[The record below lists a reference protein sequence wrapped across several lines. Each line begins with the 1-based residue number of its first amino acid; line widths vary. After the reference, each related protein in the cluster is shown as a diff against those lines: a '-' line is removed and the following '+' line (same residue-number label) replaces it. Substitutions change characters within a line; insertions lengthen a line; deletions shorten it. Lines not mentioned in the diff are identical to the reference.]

1 MTKKRIIIDSD
12 LGVDDSLAIL
22 LALASP
28 EIEIEAITVV
38 SGACQVEQ
46 GVINALSILE
56 LAKSTGIQV
65 AQGMGIPLIQP
76 PIISSDVHNTS
87 GLGYASLPSP
97 SNKPI
102 DSHAIELLIQ
112 RIMSEPDEITL
123 VTIGPMTNL
132 AMAIRREPR
141 LTRAVKEVICM
152 GGAINE
158 SGNMTPQAEFNIFF
172 DPHAAHIVFHS
183 GMPITLVPMDVTYKT
198 ILRQADLNQL
208 SKNLS
213 PISHFVMDAT
223 RFYMEFYKKNRNMD
237 GCAMNDPLALAL
249 AFAPQL
255 VDLEKLFVDI
265 DISGGVS
272 MGKTYADV
280 YRILGKEENINVASK
295 VRSDEFI
302 QIFLERIN
310 RLSMALLD

>member
-1 MTKKRIIIDSD
+1 MTKKRIIIDTD

-28 EIEIEAITVV
+28 EIEIEAITTV

-56 LAKSTGIQV
+56 LAKSTDIPV
-65 AQGMGIPLIQP
+65 AQGMRTPLIQP
-76 PIISSDVHNTS
+76 PIISSDVHNIS
-87 GLGYASLPSP
+87 GLGYASLPYP
-97 SNKPI
+97 SNKAV
-102 DSHAIELLIQ
+102 DSHAIDLLIQ
-112 RIMSEPDEITL
+112 KIMAEPDEITL
-123 VTIGPMTNL
+123 VTIGPLTNL

-141 LTRAVKEVICM
+141 LARAVKEVISM

-183 GMPITLVPMDVTYKT
+183 GMPMTLVPLDVTYKT
-198 ILRQADLNQL
+198 ILRQTELDQL
-208 SKNLS
+208 AENPSS
-213 PISHFVMDAT
+213 ISRFVMDAT

-249 AFAPQL
+249 TFAPRL
-255 VDLEKLFVDI
+255 VTLKKLFVDI
-265 DISGGVS
+265 DISEGAS
-272 MGKTYADV
+272 MGKTYADI
-280 YRILGKEENINVASK
+280 YRVLGKEENISVASE
-295 VRSDEFI
+295 VRSTDFI
-302 QIFLERIN
+302 QIFMERIT
-310 RLSMALLD
+310 RLSVSLLD

>member
-28 EIEIEAITVV
+28 EIEIEAITTV

-56 LAKSTGIQV
+56 LAKSTGIEV
-65 AQGMGIPLIQP
+65 AQGMGTPLIQP
-76 PIISSDVHNTS
+76 PIISSDVHNIS
-87 GLGYASLPSP
+87 GLGYASLPYP
-97 SNKPI
+97 SNKAV

-112 RIMSEPDEITL
+112 KIMSEPDEITL

-141 LTRAVKEVICM
+141 LTRAVKEVISM
-152 GGAINE
+152 GGAINK

-183 GMPITLVPMDVTYKT
+183 GMPMTLVPMDVTYKT

-208 SKNLS
+208 AKNLS
-213 PISHFVMDAT
+213 PISRFVMDAT

-249 AFAPQL
+249 TFAPQL
-255 VDLEKLFVDI
+255 VNLKKLFVDI

-272 MGKTYADV
+272 MGKTYADF
-280 YRILGKEENINVASK
+280 YRILGKEENINVALQVK
-295 VRSDEFI
+295 SDEFI
-302 QIFLERIN
+302 QIFIERIN
-310 RLSMALLD
+310 QLSMALIE